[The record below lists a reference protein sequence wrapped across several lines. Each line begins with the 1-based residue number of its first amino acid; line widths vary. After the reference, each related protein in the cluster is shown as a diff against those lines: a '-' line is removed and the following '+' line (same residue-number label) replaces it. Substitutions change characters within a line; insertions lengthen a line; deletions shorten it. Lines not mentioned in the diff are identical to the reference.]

1 MRQKKYTF
9 TGQGNLL
16 NGGGGI
22 ILSLTCYTIHF
33 WFILDKIRSTDM
45 DNVAIVTLTKQ
56 GKIQLDL
63 DLDQDDL
70 KTIF

>member
-1 MRQKKYTF
+1 MGGVYYSIF
-9 TGQGNLL
+9 NLL
-16 NGGGGI
+16 HD
-22 ILSLTCYTIHF
+22 SLLIQT
-33 WFILDKIRSTDM
+33 LDKIRSTDM